1 MHDTVFPSKVDGWL
15 GILLAAVPIGGMGAL
30 IPLIISGDTAGIVV
44 GAIALGFIIL
54 LYWGLIVPMRYTVR
68 ADHIE
73 IRFGAVRSRVP
84 YSKIEGIVPTRSPIS
99 SPALSLDRLHIQA
112 SSAMGPNISPADK
125 AGFLQAVADRAPHLK
140 VEGDKLVRV
149 PEDS

>member
-1 MHDTVFPSKVDGWL
+1 M
-15 GILLAAVPIGGMGAL
+15 I
-30 IPLIISGDTAGIVV
+30 
-44 GAIALGFIIL
+44 GFIIL
-54 LYWGLIVPMRYTVR
+54 LYWGVVLPMRYTVR

-73 IRFGAVRSRVP
+73 IRFGMARTRVP
-84 YSKIEGIVPTRSPIS
+84 YSKIEGIVPTRNPIS

-112 SSAMGPNISPADK
+112 GSAMGPNISPADK
-125 AGFLQAVADRAPHLK
+125 AGFLQAVADRVSHLK